1 MERIVAILTQKGALS
16 KGIQENTMVNLFRL
30 KDNKVTSVESVK
42 LQENTNNYFSLLM
55 AIKRV
60 SLIYVDTIN
69 NELRHLL
76 NTIGIKTKCK
86 DETDGDL
93 FINQFIFD

>member
-1 MERIVAILTQKGALS
+1 MEKIVAILTQKGALS
-16 KGIQENTMVNLFRL
+16 KGLQENTMVNLFRL
-30 KDNKVTSVESVK
+30 KDDKVTSVESVK
-42 LQENTNNYFSLLM
+42 LKENTYNYFSLLM

-60 SLIYVDTIN
+60 SLIYVDTLN
-69 NELRHLL
+69 NELKSLL
-76 NTIGIKTKCK
+76 NSIGIKTKCK